1 MLSGLIFL
9 LDKNRK
15 LKCSALIRQ
24 LIGLILEDVA
34 TIVTIIAIIMAI
46 AIIPMFIRRDELG
59 LCGVLEL
66 LGLEYVIISVDLGI
80 IISNRRPLSIPLKK
94 RDY

>member
-1 MLSGLIFL
+1 MGPCTYYINFL
-9 LDKNRK
+9 
-15 LKCSALIRQ
+15 
-24 LIGLILEDVA
+24 DVA

-46 AIIPMFIRRDELG
+46 AIIPMFIYRDELR

-66 LGLEYVIISVDLGI
+66 LGVVEFISRIVLEHVIVGVDLGI
-80 IISNRRPLSIPLKK
+80 IISNRRSLSIPLKK